1 MQKRQAGDR
10 WGLTNEMTPLEVV
23 RSIRRPTAFCDCL
36 YESKATFEKT

>member
-23 RSIRRPTAFCDCL
+23 RSIRRPTAFCDCF
-36 YESKATFEKT
+36 KKKQGNKR